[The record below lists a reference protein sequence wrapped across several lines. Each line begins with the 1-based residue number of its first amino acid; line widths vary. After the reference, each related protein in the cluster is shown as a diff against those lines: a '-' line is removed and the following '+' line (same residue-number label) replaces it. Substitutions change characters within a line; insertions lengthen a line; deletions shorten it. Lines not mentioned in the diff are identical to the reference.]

1 MKALL
6 AISTALLVSAAQAQ
20 TPAQLPTGGIVQ
32 TGSATITTS
41 GSTMTV
47 TSTTTN
53 TVINWQTFSIGT
65 GQTTTFVQPSSSS
78 VVLNRVVGT
87 EPSTIFGTLNSNGQ
101 VFIVN
106 NSGFAFGSGSQV
118 NVAGLSL
125 TSGSG
130 DIVGTGSIGTA
141 LIGTL
146 TSGGSGGGVG
156 VISGGS
162 SGSGAIT
169 VSTSVG
175 GGLAGIRG
183 GTPGYTNVSGT
194 QAASGTGSATF
205 NLEKREV
212 AF

>member
-1 MKALL
+1 MKTLLAVISALL
-6 AISTALLVSAAQAQ
+6 ASAAQAQ
-20 TPAQLPTGGIVQ
+20 TPAQLPTGGSVQ

-41 GSTMTV
+41 GSTMTI
-47 TSTTTN
+47 TSQTGN
-53 TVINWQTFSIGT
+53 TVINWQSFSIGT
-65 GQTTTFVQPSSSS
+65 GQTANFVQPSSSS

-87 EPSTIFGTLNSNGQ
+87 EPSTILGALTSNGQ
-101 VFIVN
+101 VFISN
-106 NSGFAFGSGSQV
+106 NNGFAFGSGSQV
-118 NVAGLSL
+118 NVAGLTL
-125 TSGSG
+125 TSGGG

-146 TSGGSGGGVG
+146 ASGGSGGGAG
-156 VISGGS
+156 VISGG

-169 VSTSVG
+169 VSTSS

-183 GTPGYTNVSGT
+183 GGPAYTNVAGA
-194 QAASGTGSATF
+194 QAAGGTGSATF

>member
-1 MKALL
+1 MKTLLAVVSALL
-6 AISTALLVSAAQAQ
+6 ASAAQAQ
-20 TPAQLPTGGIVQ
+20 TANQLPTGGSVQ

-41 GSTMTV
+41 GSTMTI
-47 TSTTTN
+47 TSQTSN
-53 TVINWQTFSIGT
+53 TVINWQSFSIGT
-65 GQTTTFVQPSSSS
+65 GQTANFVQPSTSS

-87 EPSTIFGTLNSNGQ
+87 EPSTILGALTSNGQ
-101 VFIVN
+101 VFISN
-106 NSGFAFGSGSQV
+106 NNGFAFGSGSQV
-118 NVAGLSL
+118 NVAGLTL
-125 TSGSG
+125 TSGGG

-146 TSGGSGGGVG
+146 ASGGSGGGAG
-156 VISGGS
+156 VISGG

-169 VSTSVG
+169 VSTSIG

-183 GTPGYTNVSGT
+183 GGPAYTNVAGA
-194 QAASGTGSATF
+194 QAAGGTGSATF